1 MTAPPSLPS
10 SHAGEGREG
19 WRIHARNGALLS
31 PHRLLRRHRAQA
43 REKLRFVD
51 GLLEN
56 RSSFTGSECC
66 VTSDHD
72 DSNTSI
78 VQLIDQHVGALAA
91 AEAEVDERNIGGVL
105 ADQTL
110 GRGSGRGRAD
120 HLCPAS
126 PEQALHGAA
135 DVPAILDHK
144 DTHAVQI
151 RGCGLQR
158 AMSAG

>member
-1 MTAPPSLPS
+1 MGLFFHRIDFCAVT
-10 SHAGEGREG
+10 GRK
-19 WRIHARNGALLS
+19 HARSCASSMGFW
-31 PHRLLRRHRAQA
+31 R
-43 REKLRFVD
+43 
-51 GLLEN
+51 N
-56 RSSFTGSECC
+56 RSGFTGSECC

-144 DTHAVQI
+144 DTHSVQI